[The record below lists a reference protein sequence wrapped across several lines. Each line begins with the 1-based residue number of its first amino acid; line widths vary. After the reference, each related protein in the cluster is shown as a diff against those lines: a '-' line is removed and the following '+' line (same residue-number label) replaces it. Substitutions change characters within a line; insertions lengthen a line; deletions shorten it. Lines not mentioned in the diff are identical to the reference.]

1 MKTPVNLN
9 EFELLA
15 SEKLAPEIFD
25 YYAGGANDEI
35 TLKENCLAYQKIKL
49 LPRILANVGGSEAL
63 LQAGRNLSLNLFG
76 QQLSCPILIAP
87 MGLQGAATPEGEK
100 ATAKAAKTAKT
111 IMVLSMMSNYSLEE
125 VSQVTNQPLWFQL
138 YVAQD
143 KKITESLVARAEK
156 SGYEA
161 LIVTVDAITLGKRER
176 DIRNEFSLPQNLQAS
191 NLLEYGLA
199 DIFSGGKDSG
209 IVKHAQKFFKSSL
222 SWQDIEWL
230 KTITDLPIII
240 KGIMH
245 PEDAAL
251 ATESGVAGIIVSNH
265 GGRQL
270 DTVPATIEVLPEIA
284 KIVNHKIKLFIDGG
298 IRRGTD
304 VLKALVL
311 GADAVFIG
319 RPILWGLAVDGEK
332 GASKVMEI
340 LKQELDIAMALCGYS
355 SILDLKAKGN
365 SILRLQN

>member
-1 MKTPVNLN
+1 MPNLINLN
-9 EFELLA
+9 DFQLLA
-15 SEKLAPEIFD
+15 SHKLPLQVYD
-25 YYAGGANDEI
+25 YYAGGANDEV
-35 TLKENCLAYQKIKL
+35 TLQDNRHAYEKIKL
-49 LPRILANVGGSEAL
+49 QPRILANVSD
-63 LQAGRNLSLNLFG
+63 QNLTINLFG
-76 QQLSCPILIAP
+76 QELSCPILIAP

-100 ATAKAAKTAKT
+100 ATAKAAKAAKT
-111 IMVLSMMSNYSLEE
+111 IMALSMMSNYSLEE
-125 VSQVTNQPLWFQL
+125 VSEVTNQPLWFQL

-143 KKITESLVARAEK
+143 KKITQSLVARAEK
-156 SGYEA
+156 SGYTA

-176 DIRNEFSLPQNLQAS
+176 DIRNQFSLPQHLQAS

-199 DIFSGGKDSG
+199 NIFSDAKESG

-230 KTITDLPIII
+230 KSITDLPIII

-251 ATESGVAGIIVSNH
+251 AIEYGVNGIIISNH

-270 DTVPATIEVLPEIA
+270 DTVAATVDVLPEIA
-284 KIVNHKIKLFIDGG
+284 KIINQKIKLFIDGG

-304 VLKALVL
+304 VLKALIL

-332 GASKVMEI
+332 GAFKVMEI
-340 LKQELDIAMALCGYS
+340 LREELDTAMALCGYS
-355 SILDLKAKGN
+355 SILELKEKGN
-365 SILRLQN
+365 SVLRT